1 MFYVDDD
8 GILHAM
14 PTTYENGVV
23 SFTTDHFSYYTI
35 QSEIA
40 APEPE
45 PSDDGG
51 DDNTVFYIAAA
62 IIAIVVV
69 AAIAMAVR
77 HKA

>member
-1 MFYVDDD
+1 
-8 GILHAM
+8 M

-40 APEPE
+40 APTPE
-45 PSDDGG
+45 PSDEG
-51 DDNTVFYIAAA
+51 DDNTIFYIAAA

-69 AAIAMAVR
+69 AIVVVAMR